1 MKLTDEFDGN
11 DDIRWDLEQAFR
23 VILLCD
29 ISKEDG
35 YPHDVEKGVTDI
47 RKMMTDYLTE
57 KLLLTS
63 DEIEAIA
70 DQNLK
75 AISREDTEKVNEVI
89 DELAIE
95 AMSRVSQ

>member
-1 MKLTDEFDGN
+1 
-11 DDIRWDLEQAFR
+11 
-23 VILLCD
+23 
-29 ISKEDG
+29 
-35 YPHDVEKGVTDI
+35 
-47 RKMMTDYLTE
+47 MMTDYLTE